1 MRAEACAIATLP
13 SRCWRAREL
22 PQPPR
27 WSGNWTRSGA
37 PPAGN
42 CGASC
47 GNGKS
52 AASRASGGSGWGLEI
67 GRTQHLKWDER
78 AGVAANARRELPR
91 MVRAYF
97 SRVRAFL
104 AEDRTPRKLHRLRLA
119 SKRLRY
125 TLELFR
131 PCYPPGLEDRLDAL
145 KVLQDLLGEVNDAVA
160 TAEML
165 RGALKHQPK
174 ARKFLE
180 ERAAEHAA
188 GFARHWKETFD
199 ASGQEVWWTGF
210 LARPVKQTVP
220 HKSLIH
226 KCKLA

>member
-1 MRAEACAIATLP
+1 MARA
-13 SRCWRAREL
+13 
-22 PQPPR
+22 QD
-27 WSGNWTRSGA
+27 
-37 PPAGN
+37 
-42 CGASC
+42 
-47 GNGKS
+47 
-52 AASRASGGSGWGLEI
+52 
-67 GRTQHLKWDER
+67 LKWDAR

-91 MVRAYF
+91 MVSAYF

-145 KVLQDLLGEVNDAVA
+145 KVLQDRLGEVNDAVA

-165 RGALKHQPK
+165 GGALKHQPK
-174 ARKFLE
+174 VRKFLE

-199 ASGQEVWWTGF
+199 APGQEAWWTGF
-210 LARPVKQTVP
+210 LARPVK
-220 HKSLIH
+220 
-226 KCKLA
+226 